1 MAPNRPKMGH
11 LGAQEAQAQP
21 AGALLEAPVSKMAPR
36 WLQNG
41 SRWPQVIQDSL
52 VGAFLGLQ
60 TLSWEALDL
69 QKPVKNNGLRFVFPL
84 LCLFLVLPR
93 WLLLFTILLLI
104 LLLSTSTCYT
114 RVSTT
119 AITKVWNEYIW
130 GPTSDAIWLQALSH
144 KIRPAT
150 ALLSCWTTCHGL
162 VAHSLEVQI
171 CIQIE
176 EGQYPFRI
184 AMTHEQRLP
193 TGLKNASLLGFS

>member
-93 WLLLFTILLLI
+93 
-104 LLLSTSTCYT
+104 
-114 RVSTT
+114 
-119 AITKVWNEYIW
+119 
-130 GPTSDAIWLQALSH
+130 
-144 KIRPAT
+144 
-150 ALLSCWTTCHGL
+150 
-162 VAHSLEVQI
+162 
-171 CIQIE
+171 
-176 EGQYPFRI
+176 
-184 AMTHEQRLP
+184 
-193 TGLKNASLLGFS
+193 